1 MARPARPKRS
11 TSARPSRQLS
21 RFYRSIN
28 SDMVFGTHSPYFYG
42 QTIKDKRPRG
52 HYTAWPLRDYP
63 TRPQR
68 PFAADQ
74 GSRLRGRQ
82 SADMATRRSRI
93 QTYTA
98 QGGIGWG
105 NLPKRMVQENL
116 DSGRL
121 MQICLMPKAVADLHQ
136 RDDQS
141 RCLR

>member
-63 TRPQR
+63 TRSQLTK
-68 PFAADQ
+68 AADFAVV
-74 GSRLRGRQ
+74 SPRTWRLADLGR
-82 SADMATRRSRI
+82 
-93 QTYTA
+93 
-98 QGGIGWG
+98 
-105 NLPKRMVQENL
+105 E
-116 DSGRL
+116 
-121 MQICLMPKAVADLHQ
+121 QILLKAVSVGTTCQSGWSRRTLTTADSC
-136 RDDQS
+136 RFA
-141 RCLR
+141 